1 MSNTAKPNHYTES
14 DYTDEHIKEEW
25 INGIKYMSPRPQYD
39 HISIQGYIFI
49 ALSNYFKGSCRVISE
64 PDTFLTK
71 DNLGDLRSDTNKLCI
86 LFKNKETNIVPDLV
100 VVCDKKQIV
109 SKGIIGI
116 PNLIIEVLSPSNSSS
131 DTIIKFNLY
140 QKYGIPEYWI
150 IDPMTKKVFIW
161 VLENE
166 QYTLKIQCNFDDKF
180 ISPRFNGLEIDMSLV
195 DLVDMEEE

>member
-1 MSNTAKPNHYTES
+1 MSDTVENKHFTDC
-14 DYTDEHIKEEW
+14 DYIDDHTKEEW
-25 INGIKYMSPRPQYD
+25 INGIRYMSPRPQYD
-39 HISIQGYIFI
+39 HISIQGHIYIE
-49 ALSNYFKGSCRVISE
+49 LSSYFKNSCRVINE

-71 DNLGDLRSDTNKLCI
+71 DNLEELRNDTNKLHI

-116 PNLIIEVLSPSNSSS
+116 PNLIVEVLSPSNSSS

-161 VLENE
+161 VLEDE
-166 QYTLKIQCNFDDKF
+166 QYTLKIQCSFDDKF
-180 ISPRFNGLEIDMSLV
+180 ISPRFEGLEIDLSSV
-195 DLVDMEEE
+195 DLVETEE